1 MTKGKRKRE
10 EHGEEVTRDE
20 EGEKLPEEEMIETGC
35 GCGSGNVGAE
45 RALAMHRAGVWT
57 DEDEW
62 AVSAGVVQGQGSYV
76 SLKAR
81 GTQDWRQ
88 IGDPILH
95 IEVSLP
101 G

>member
-1 MTKGKRKRE
+1 MSKGKRKRE
-10 EHGEEVTRDE
+10 EQGGDGAIRDE
-20 EGEKLPEEEMIETGC
+20 GGKLREEEMIES
-35 GCGSGNVGAE
+35 GCGSGGVGAE
-45 RALAMHRAGVWT
+45 RVLAMYGAEVWT

-62 AVSAGVVQGQGSYV
+62 AVSDPGRTDIVYLTEGS
-76 SLKAR
+76 
-81 GTQDWRQ
+81 QDWRT

>member
-1 MTKGKRKRE
+1 MSKGKRKRE
-10 EHGEEVTRDE
+10 EQGGEEVIRDE
-20 EGEKLPEEEMIETGC
+20 EGGKEPEEEMIES
-35 GCGSGNVGAE
+35 GCGSENVGAE
-45 RALAMHRAGVWT
+45 RVLAMHGAEVWT

-62 AVSAGVVQGQGSYV
+62 AVSDPGRTDIVYLTEGS
-76 SLKAR
+76 
-81 GTQDWRQ
+81 QDWRT